1 MNVFIVY
8 AHQEPKSFNGA
19 LKDTAVETLEAL
31 GHTVK
36 VSDLYAM
43 NFKAI
48 ADQHDFT
55 ELENAD
61 YFKYQTEQI
70 HASKHDTFTS
80 DITAELEKLKWA
92 DFVLFQFPLWWFSM
106 PAILKGWVDRVFAM
120 GSIYG
125 AGIGAYDTGG
135 LKGKKSMLSITTGG
149 PELMY
154 SPHGKNGDIHENI
167 LFPIH
172 HGILYFSGMDVLP
185 PFIAYSVAR
194 DPAKREQYI
203 IDFKKRLL
211 SIDTTPVIPYHPS
224 SHYDETMQ
232 LKPEFRG

>member
-1 MNVFIVY
+1 MNVLIVY

-19 LKDTAVETLEAL
+19 LKDIAVETFKSL

-36 VSDLYAM
+36 ISDLYAM
-43 NFKAI
+43 NFKAVS
-48 ADQHDFT
+48 DHHDFI
-55 ELENAD
+55 ELENED

-70 HASKHDTFTS
+70 HASKHDKFTS
-80 DITAELEKLKWA
+80 DIVAELEKLKWA

-154 SPHGKNGDIHENI
+154 SPHGKNGHMESI

-172 HGILYFSGMDVLP
+172 HGILYFSGMEVL
-185 PFIAYSVAR
+185 
-194 DPAKREQYI
+194 
-203 IDFKKRLL
+203 
-211 SIDTTPVIPYHPS
+211 
-224 SHYDETMQ
+224 
-232 LKPEFRG
+232 